1 MKGDVLLSIKDL
13 TDLQNNI
20 NKSLEAQNVFGTVTP
35 NFQPLWI
42 NDITRLNAQNFNS
55 KMYVSIKE
63 YIQKLA
69 AETYQVAMT
78 QLSDVIQLNAG
89 WKPTLDIEA
98 VNFTS
103 EIHNDYNNNTAE
115 GSFQSVFGINNQTN
129 PDVAGQFIVGQFA
142 NTDDQI
148 IFAVGL
154 GTAELRKNGLSVS
167 LDGTTTTSRL
177 NLTEEVDGSIESIA
191 ATVKYVN
198 AKFYEEQLRAQDVE
212 AHKQPIFSDVTHD
225 STNLYL
231 EIFHSSC
238 DPEEDVPVPVTT
250 LVLRNSNQQNIML
263 RGIADPQQDSDA
275 VSRGY
280 LNSEFE
286 KRESATWIIDCGTSV
301 DV

>member
-1 MKGDVLLSIKDL
+1 MSIKDL
-13 TDLQNNI
+13 TDLQQNV

-69 AETYQVAMT
+69 AETYQVGML

-89 WKPTLDIEA
+89 WKPTLDTEA
-98 VNFTS
+98 ANFTS
-103 EIHNDYNNNTAE
+103 EIHNDYVNNIAE
-115 GSFQSVFGINNQTN
+115 GAFQSVFGINNQTN

-142 NTDDQI
+142 DTSGQV

-154 GTAELRKNGLSVS
+154 GTAEQRKNGLSVS
-167 LDGTTTTSRL
+167 LDGTTTTPRI

-198 AKFYEEQLRAQDVE
+198 AKFYEEQIRAQDVE
-212 AHKQPIFSDVTHD
+212 EHKQPIFSNVSYD

-238 DPEEDVPVPVTT
+238 NHEHDVPVPVTT
-250 LVLRNSNQQNIML
+250 LVLRNSNQQNVML

-301 DV
+301 DI